1 MTLKEMTARR
11 DDAQGQLDALCGE
24 CPDVGAELTAE
35 IAKLAARIE
44 GATEAAAMRAGYT
57 RPVFLELG
65 MSSFAAL
72 IEPDADLDDTF
83 RAFDTDNSEWLD
95 VNGWLLDN
103 VEELEV

>member
-1 MTLKEMTARR
+1 MTA
-11 DDAQGQLDALCGE
+11 
-24 CPDVGAELTAE
+24 
-35 IAKLAARIE
+35 
-44 GATEAAAMRAGYT
+44 ATETAALRAGYT

-72 IEPDADLDDTF
+72 IQPDEDLDDTF
-83 RAFDTDNSEWLD
+83 TAFDTDNNEWLT